1 MSDSECYPKAD
12 FFRKPYFPKFPNCGF
27 NTRHDNRE
35 VTVIE
40 FFESRIC
47 PNIYRM
53 FRSVDWTHDMIIV
66 KWHLFIWHERKLCAL
81 TNAPPVQSTQ
91 TGQWLSTLFHANC
104 SAAQVYVLYPRQFI
118 FAPSCRRPPFLQ
130 VLQST
135 ERKERYFEK
144 FFVYLM
150 MTNVMVKTC
159 FNQKIIKN
167 SNLIQAMKNSVCPT
181 ANVTRRPIFSE
192 SFRKPYFPKFPNCG
206 FNTRHDNR
214 EVTVIEFFESRICP
228 NIYRMFRSVDWTH
241 DMIIVKW
248 HLFIW
253 HERKLCALT
262 NAPPV
267 QSTQTGQWLSTL
279 FHANC
284 SAAQVYVLYPRQFI
298 FAPSCRRPPFL
309 QVLQSTERK
318 ERYFEKFFVCLMMT
332 NVMVKTCPKQKII
345 KNSNLIQAMKN
356 SVCPTANVTPRPIFS
371 ENRIFRS
378 FRIVD
383 STSTHDMTIVKCR
396 LLNFWKAEF
405 VWIFSECSEV
415 WIEHTTW

>member
-1 MSDSECYPKAD
+1 MSDSECYPKSD
-12 FFRKPYFPKFPNCGF
+12 FFRKPNFPNCGF
-27 NTRHDNRE
+27 NINTRHDNRE

-53 FRSVDWTHDMIIV
+53 FLYRMFLYRMFRSVDWRHDMIIV
-66 KWHLFIWHERKLCAL
+66 KWHLLTWHERKLCAL
-81 TNAPPVQSTQ
+81 TNAPPVQCTQ

-135 ERKERYFEK
+135 ERWERYFEK

-150 MTNVMVKTC
+150 MTNAMVKIC

-192 SFRKPYFPKFPNCG
+192 S
-206 FNTRHDNR
+206 
-214 EVTVIEFFESRICP
+214 
-228 NIYRMFRSVDWTH
+228 
-241 DMIIVKW
+241 
-248 HLFIW
+248 
-253 HERKLCALT
+253 
-262 NAPPV
+262 
-267 QSTQTGQWLSTL
+267 
-279 FHANC
+279 
-284 SAAQVYVLYPRQFI
+284 
-298 FAPSCRRPPFL
+298 
-309 QVLQSTERK
+309 
-318 ERYFEKFFVCLMMT
+318 
-332 NVMVKTCPKQKII
+332 
-345 KNSNLIQAMKN
+345 
-356 SVCPTANVTPRPIFS
+356 
-371 ENRIFRS
+371 RIFRS

-383 STSTHDMTIVKCR
+383 STHDMIIVKWQ
-396 LLNFWKAEF
+396 LLNFSKAEF
-405 VWIFSECSEV
+405 VRIFTGCSEV